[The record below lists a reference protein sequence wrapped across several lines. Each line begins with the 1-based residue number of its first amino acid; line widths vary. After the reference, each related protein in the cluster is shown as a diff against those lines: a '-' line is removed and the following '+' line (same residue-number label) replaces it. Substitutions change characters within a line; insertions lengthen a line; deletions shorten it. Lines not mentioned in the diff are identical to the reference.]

1 MNKTKNKKKFF
12 HPSIITFVL
21 VIVMILGNSSDFLY
35 AQQPETVTE
44 PAETELTEEE
54 QVNVRCE
61 VEMTTFT
68 NERMAEFRD
77 WMEKHFQN
85 KSSTTSL
92 LTDGMG
98 RYKQLRTTLY
108 NELYFYAPQ
117 QNALLLTE
125 GVEGTACRKIVEKAL
140 AEAKREIDSRARSTS
155 AVKKSTVLLTKY
167 QEMNDKMAK
176 LTRDFLQMKAYL
188 DTFAAKLP
196 CYINRSCNKG

>member
-1 MNKTKNKKKFF
+1 MDKTKVKKRFF
-12 HPSIITFVL
+12 HPSVITLLL
-21 VIVMILGNSSDFLY
+21 VIVMILGNSTDFLY
-35 AQQPETVTE
+35 AQQPGTPTE
-44 PAETELTEEE
+44 PAQADLTEE

-61 VEMTTFT
+61 AEMTTFT
-68 NERMAEFRD
+68 NEKMAEYRQ
-77 WMEKHFQN
+77 WMEQHFQN

-92 LTDGMG
+92 LTDGMA

-140 AEAKREIDSRARSTS
+140 AEAKRAIDSRARSTS

-167 QEMNDKMAK
+167 QELNDKMAK
-176 LTRDFLQMKAYL
+176 LTRDYLQMKAYL

>member
-1 MNKTKNKKKFF
+1 MDKIKNKKKIF
-12 HPSIITFVL
+12 HPSVITLLL
-21 VIVMILGNSSDFLY
+21 VTVMIFGNSTDFLY
-35 AQQPETVTE
+35 AQQGVTE
-44 PAETELTEEE
+44 PAESGTELNKE

-61 VEMTTFT
+61 EEMTPFT
-68 NERMAEFRD
+68 NEKMAEYRE
-77 WMEKHFQN
+77 WMDQHFQN

-92 LTDGMG
+92 LTKGIG

-108 NELYFYAPQ
+108 NELYFYMPQ
-117 QNALLLTE
+117 QNALILTE
-125 GVEGTACRKIVEKAL
+125 GLEGPACRRIVEKAL

-167 QEMNDKMAK
+167 QEINDKIEK
-176 LTRDFLQMKAYL
+176 LTSDYLQMKAYL